1 MYEIS
6 CKDIYTLK
14 IGVETMKLILKET
27 INSLGKEG
35 DVVKVKPGYGRNY
48 LLPQGKAVP
57 ATAENLAILE
67 QNRAE
72 IQARLEQERKAAEAV
87 AKKLSGVTVVIEQLA
102 GDDERLF
109 GSVTNADI
117 SAKLAEQSIAI
128 DKKQIQLTDPIK
140 SLGET
145 KVQIKIGFEVAAEIT
160 VNVVRASH

>member
-1 MYEIS
+1 
-6 CKDIYTLK
+6 
-14 IGVETMKLILKET
+14 MKLILKET

-57 ATAENLAILE
+57 ATTENLAVLE

-72 IQARLEQERKAAEAV
+72 IQARLEKERKAAEAV

-117 SAKLAEQSIAI
+117 SAKLAEQDIAI
-128 DKKQIQLTDPIK
+128 DKKQILLPEPIK
-140 SLGET
+140 ALGES
-145 KVQIKIGFEVAAEIT
+145 KVQVKIGFEVSAEIT
-160 VNVVRASH
+160 VSVVRTSN

>member
-1 MYEIS
+1 
-6 CKDIYTLK
+6 
-14 IGVETMKLILKET
+14 MKLILKET

-57 ATAENLAILE
+57 ATQENLAILE

-72 IQARLEQERKAAEAV
+72 IQARLEQEKKAAEAV
-87 AKKLSGVTVVIEQLA
+87 AKKLSGITVVIEQLA

-117 SAKLAEQSIAI
+117 CAKLAEQGVTV
-128 DKKQIQLTDPIK
+128 DKKQILLAEPIK
-140 SLGET
+140 SLSEN
-145 KVQIKIGFEVAAEIT
+145 KIQIKVGFEVTAEIS
-160 VNVVRASH
+160 VNVVRPAVD